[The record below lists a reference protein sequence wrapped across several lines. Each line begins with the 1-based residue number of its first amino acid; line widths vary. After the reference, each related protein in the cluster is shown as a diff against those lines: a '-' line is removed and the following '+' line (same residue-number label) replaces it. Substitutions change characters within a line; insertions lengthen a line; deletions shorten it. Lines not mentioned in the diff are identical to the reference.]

1 MLGNL
6 PDDPILKSYKSGEIR
21 HLKGRKKLKV
31 EWDLGENG
39 AFDSAA
45 YKQAMM
51 ETPANPGAWHARQAT
66 WTRSLPKAARP
77 WKRRIRAML
86 AHAAMEPLAAVAEFK
101 DGKVV
106 TWTATQNPQAV
117 QETVARAVGIK
128 KEDVTCHVTLLGG
141 GFGRKSKPD
150 YVAEAA
156 LLSKQVGKPVKIVWS
171 REDDVQFDYF
181 HSPAALYLKAAVDEK
196 GHPTAWLSAAFSR
209 RLPCRAIP
217 TRSMAA
223 SSSAWA
229 GPTCVG
235 FIHCVGSRDE
245 KAGNKYCSK
254 ACCITAIKLATRVK
268 EKLPDCEVFCFYMDL
283 QIFGRHFERN
293 YQNAQVNHGIRFI
306 RGRLSECFENPDG
319 SVMLKVEDTLLGRP
333 MRINTDL
340 VVLMAGM
347 VPSASANSIKDI
359 TGLETGDNGFFNT
372 LDSNYD
378 VESTNIPGIFV
389 AGNIK

>member
-1 MLGNL
+1 MKH
-6 PDDPILKSYKSGEIR
+6 ILVIGGGVAGLEAS
-21 HLKGRKKLKV
+21 KKLAEMGYNVSIV
-31 EWDLGENG
+31 EQTGQLGGKLNQWDLLFPDNIPAKEVLEKIQKGMPASVQNILNSRVLSVQKKEHLFKAG
-39 AFDSAA
+39 LSSGKDVDADAILISTGFDLFNAVRKEEYGYGIYSNVITSADLEDIWRNN
-45 YKQAMM
+45 Q
-51 ETPANPGAWHARQAT
+51 ELRT
-66 WTRSLPKAARP
+66 S
-77 WKRRIRAML
+77 
-86 AHAAMEPLAAVAEFK
+86 
-101 DGKVV
+101 DGKV
-106 TWTATQNPQAV
+106 PK
-117 QETVARAVGIK
+117 R
-128 KEDVTCHVTLLGG
+128 
-141 GFGRKSKPD
+141 
-150 YVAEAA
+150 
-156 LLSKQVGKPVKIVWS
+156 
-171 REDDVQFDYF
+171 
-181 HSPAALYLKAAVDEK
+181 
-196 GHPTAWLSAAFSR
+196 
-209 RLPCRAIP
+209 
-217 TRSMAA
+217 
-223 SSSAWA
+223 
-229 GPTCVG
+229 VG

-293 YQNAQVNHGIRFI
+293 YQNAQVNHGIQFI

-389 AGNIK
+389 AGTCTGPKTIENTINEARAAAVQIHGYLEVMKLKR